1 MKTGITLYS
10 ATNEWVTGTYDLEG
24 LLAAVAERELGP
36 GVEIVGFQTIPTFPD
51 VSDDFVRDWD
61 RLVAKYDLVP
71 TCVGSNI
78 DVAQRSDRL
87 LSDDEMVASLER
99 QLATASKLGF
109 GIVRIQI
116 GANEAVIERVVPTAE
131 RLGLKLGMELHAPE
145 GAHTPA
151 ILKVRDAYDRIDSS
165 VLGFIPDFS
174 ATMRAVPPGE
184 LADLAALGL
193 PSAWVDRL
201 VAEWAGEGAPF
212 ERFGRFAAAA
222 GAAGVPKEAI
232 DAATMVFTM
241 HGREPVDSWRELV
254 GRIVH
259 VHGKCYGFDEAGD
272 EPSIDYAAIIG
283 LLDDLGYDGWISTE
297 WEGHAFTGPGEVD
310 SLDLVA
316 AQQALVRRV
325 LTDRR
330 ASPGGED

>member
-10 ATNEWVTGTYDLEG
+10 ATNEWVTRRYDLEG
-24 LLAAVAERELGP
+24 LLAAVAERGVGP

-51 VSDDFVRDWD
+51 VSADFVREWE
-61 RLVAKYDLVP
+61 RLIATYDLVP
-71 TCVGSNI
+71 TCLGSNI

-87 LSDDEMVASLER
+87 LTDDEMVASLER
-99 QLATASKLGF
+99 QLATAHRLGF
-109 GIVRIQI
+109 GVVRIQI
-116 GANEAVIERVVPTAE
+116 GANEAVIERVTPTAE

-145 GAHTPA
+145 GACTPA
-151 ILKVRDAYDRIDSS
+151 ILKVREAYDRIGSPN
-165 VLGFIPDFS
+165 LGFIPDFS

-184 LADLAALGL
+184 LAQLRAVGL
-193 PSAWVDRL
+193 PDEWVDRL

-222 GAAGVPKEAI
+222 AAAGVPKSAI
-232 DAATMVFTM
+232 DAGTLVFTM
-241 HGREPVDSWRELV
+241 FGREPVESWRELA

-259 VHGKCYGFDEAGD
+259 VHGKCYGFDETGD
-272 EPSIDYAAIIG
+272 EPSIDYPAIVD
-283 LLDDLGYDGWISTE
+283 LLADLDYDGWISTE

-325 LTDRR
+325 LANRGLSAGSGD
-330 ASPGGED
+330 

>member
-10 ATNEWVTGTYDLEG
+10 ATNEWVTRAYDLEG
-24 LLAAVAERELGP
+24 LLAAVAERGLGP

-51 VSDDFVRDWD
+51 VSDDFVREWE

-71 TCVGSNI
+71 TCLGSNI

-99 QLATASKLGF
+99 QLATAAKLGF

-145 GAHTPA
+145 GACTPA
-151 ILKVRDAYDRIDSS
+151 IMKVREAYDRIGSD

-174 ATMRAVPPGE
+174 ATMRAVPPDE
-184 LADLAALGL
+184 LADLVRLGL
-193 PSAWVDRL
+193 PQEWVHRL
-201 VAEWAGEGAPF
+201 VAEWEGVGAPF

-222 GAAGVPKEAI
+222 GGAGVPKEVI

-241 HGREPVDSWRELV
+241 HGREPAESWRELA

-259 VHGKCYGFDEAGD
+259 VHGKCYGFDETGD
-272 EPSIDYAAIIG
+272 EPSIDYPAIIS
-283 LLDDLGYDGWISTE
+283 LLDEIGYDGWISTE

-325 LTDRR
+325 LAER
-330 ASPGGED
+330 ALASGGER